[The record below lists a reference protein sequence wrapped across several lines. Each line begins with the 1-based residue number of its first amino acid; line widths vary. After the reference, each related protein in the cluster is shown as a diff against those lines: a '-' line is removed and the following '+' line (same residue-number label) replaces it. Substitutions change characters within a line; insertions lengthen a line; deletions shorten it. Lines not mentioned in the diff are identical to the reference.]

1 MFLKACEYAIR
12 AVLYI
17 AEQSLIPQKI
27 GIQSIAVAI
36 ESPEVFTAKTLQSSQ
51 KQGLYSP

>member
-1 MFLKACEYAIR
+1 MFSKACEYAIR

-36 ESPEVFTAKTLQSSQ
+36 EPIEAFTAKTLQSSQ